1 MDKFISIT
9 KAKQDVEALKAYIE
23 LWETYQPISLEQQI
37 IKEYALLS
45 SMEGVKE
52 RLNFRGCTIEGRLLE
67 IDDIRTVITQK
78 PKDKLH
84 KIVHRGYKRKIR
96 SSSY

>member
-1 MDKFISIT
+1 MEKFISIT
-9 KAKQDVEALKAYIE
+9 KAKQDVEELTTYIE
-23 LWETYQPISLEQQI
+23 LWETYQPVSVEQQI

-52 RLNFRGCTIEGRLLE
+52 RLNLRGCTIEGRPLE
-67 IDDIRTVITQK
+67 IDDIRAVITQK

-84 KIVHRGYKRKIR
+84 KIIHRGYKRKIR
-96 SSSY
+96 SNTY